1 MKNKKET
8 FILIGGCFAFLLLCG
23 GFVWAAIHG
32 PNECCKLNHDLT
44 DIDSVCS
51 EGAIIAA
58 KGCDEFTCPGG
69 NVPTCDRNTNACNCT
84 GAGSCDDSGFK
95 CWCDIND
102 DEINDAPCAIS
113 TSNTTKSWGT
123 CCVIDTVYNVTDWL
137 FYILVAAIAILFII
151 AGILF
156 LTAGGD
162 PAKISKSKTMI
173 LYGLVGLALA
183 LLARIVPAIIKSIV
197 S

>member
-1 MKNKKET
+1 
-8 FILIGGCFAFLLLCG
+8 
-23 GFVWAAIHG
+23 
-32 PNECCKLNHDLT
+32 
-44 DIDSVCS
+44 
-51 EGAIIAA
+51 
-58 KGCDEFTCPGG
+58 
-69 NVPTCDRNTNACNCT
+69 
-84 GAGSCDDSGFK
+84 
-95 CWCDIND
+95 
-102 DEINDAPCAIS
+102 
-113 TSNTTKSWGT
+113 
-123 CCVIDTVYNVTDWL
+123 
-137 FYILVAAIAILFII
+137 YILVAAIAILFII